1 MPDFTKSPPALVE
14 RFAALT
20 SDLPGVEPR
29 QMFGYPSLF
38 VGGNLVTGLHKGWW
52 FVRLGEA
59 DRAELLR
66 LGAGP
71 FEPMPGRAMGGYL
84 VLPPDVF
91 ADDAA
96 VLRWVD
102 RAIAFGR
109 SLPPKA
115 PKAAKGPKPRKAS
128 PARG

>member
-1 MPDFTKSPPALVE
+1 MSMPDFTKSPPELVE
-14 RFAALT
+14 RFDALT
-20 SDLPGVEPR
+20 STLPGVERR

-59 DRAELLR
+59 DRAELR
-66 LGAGP
+66 QLGAGP

-84 VLPPDVF
+84 VLPLDVF

-96 VLRWVD
+96 VLGWVD
-102 RAIAFGR
+102 RAIGFGR
-109 SLPPKA
+109 SLPPKSPKA
-115 PKAAKGPKPRKAS
+115 PKARAGKA
-128 PARG
+128 

>member
-1 MPDFTKSPPALVE
+1 
-14 RFAALT
+14 
-20 SDLPGVEPR
+20 
-29 QMFGYPSLF
+29 MFGYPSLF

-84 VLPPDVF
+84 VLPPAVF
-91 ADDAA
+91 RDDAA
-96 VLRWVD
+96 VLQWVD
-102 RAIAFGR
+102 RAIEFGR

-115 PKAAKGPKPRKAS
+115 PRAAKSRPR
-128 PARG
+128 PR

>member
-1 MPDFTKSPPALVE
+1 MPDFTKSPPELVD
-14 RFAALT
+14 RFRALT
-20 SDLPGVEPR
+20 SVLPDTEQR

-59 DRAELLR
+59 DRAELAQ

-84 VLPPDVF
+84 VLPPEIF

-96 VLRWVD
+96 VLGWVD
-102 RAIAFGR
+102 RAIAYGR

-115 PKAAKGPKPRKAS
+115 AKAPKQAASKPSESRR
-128 PARG
+128 P

>member
-1 MPDFTKSPPALVE
+1 MPSMPDFTKSPPELVE
-14 RFAALT
+14 RFDALT
-20 SDLPGVEPR
+20 SPLPGVERR

-59 DRAELLR
+59 DRAKLLE

-91 ADDAA
+91 GDDAA
-96 VLRWVD
+96 VLRWVG
-102 RAIAFGR
+102 RAIEFGR
-109 SLPPKA
+109 SLPPKS
-115 PKAAKGPKPRKAS
+115 PKSKAAKT
-128 PARG
+128 

>member
-1 MPDFTKSPPALVE
+1 MPDFTKSPPELVE
-14 RFAALT
+14 RFDALIST
-20 SDLPGVEPR
+20 LPDVERR

-38 VGGNLVTGLHKGWW
+38 VGGNLVSGLHKGWW
-52 FVRLGEA
+52 FVRLGDT

-96 VLRWVD
+96 VLQWVD
-102 RAIAFGR
+102 RAIAHGR
-109 SLPPKA
+109 SLPPKPA
-115 PKAAKGPKPRKAS
+115 KAPKPRTSKGS
-128 PARG
+128 RP